1 MIFDLNI
8 DFKPVLIIILIW
20 YSRMNHLRLPWK
32 PGNGDRQWGNP
43 AGKASLSGRQKTD
56 TEPVCRRK

>member
-8 DFKPVLIIILIW
+8 DFKPVLITILIW

-32 PGNGDRQWGNP
+32 PGNGDRQ
-43 AGKASLSGRQKTD
+43 
-56 TEPVCRRK
+56 